1 MTERSEKEV
10 KLESC
15 ECRRNPSRVHRQIS
29 MAQGCLFITGLK
41 GKVLYGEMQDKTI
54 YIQSS

>member
-1 MTERSEKEV
+1 MTERPEKEG

-29 MAQGCLFITGLK
+29 MAQGCLFTGLN
-41 GKVLYGEMQDKTI
+41 GKVLYGEMQDNTI
-54 YIQSS
+54 YILSG